1 MDNINNLL
9 TLKDIER
16 IDTTKLS
23 SVDKH
28 YLRLMAYC
36 LASFKEMANMSSS
49 GPFPLEE
56 NRLKWFMEKFALNK
70 DDPFIVALLE
80 QFAFACHH
88 LETVSDYYQ
97 ISPLELSLKD
107 LISFHENQVEA

>member
-9 TLKDIER
+9 TVKDIER
-16 IDTTKLS
+16 IDITQLS
-23 SVDKH
+23 SADKH
-28 YLRLMAYC
+28 YIRLMAYC

-56 NRLKWFMEKFALNK
+56 HRLKWFMEQFALNQ
-70 DDPFIVALLE
+70 DDPFLVALLE
-80 QFAFACHH
+80 QFSCAGDH

-97 ISPLELSLKD
+97 ISPLELSLRD
-107 LISFHENQVEA
+107 LISFHENQVEE